1 MDKGSEIAFKLQKVD
16 CDPKLKEIII
26 NQSQDLF
33 FLRKQMI
40 ELATNFDNLANQM
53 ITLTNGTAGFMNDIK
68 RIRKILKT
76 DEALDEDN

>member
-1 MDKGSEIAFKLQKVD
+1 MEKGSEVSFKLNGVD
-16 CDPKLKEIII
+16 CDPRLKEIII

-40 ELATNFDNLANQM
+40 ELATNFDHLANQM

-68 RIRKILKT
+68 RIRKILKQ
-76 DEALDEDN
+76 DEELSEE